1 MGPDNITATDIEYSI
16 TLTGLEEDNT
26 YNISVVSTNCEGS
39 TKTSDVT
46 LTTLPGGMAK
56 YDK

>member
-1 MGPDNITATDIEYSI
+1 MGPDDITATDIEYNI

-39 TKTSDVT
+39 VKTSSPINFTIEASGMKDV
-46 LTTLPGGMAK
+46 
-56 YDK
+56 